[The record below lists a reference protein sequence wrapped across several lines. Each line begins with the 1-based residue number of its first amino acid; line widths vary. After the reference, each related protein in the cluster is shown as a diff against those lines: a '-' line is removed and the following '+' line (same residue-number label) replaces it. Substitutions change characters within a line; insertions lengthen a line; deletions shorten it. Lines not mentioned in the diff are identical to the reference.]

1 MNTIKFDK
9 KNVKMVA
16 HRGVSGLECENTN
29 AAFVAAGNRSYFG
42 VETDMHITADGKF
55 IITHDASTK
64 RCSGIDANVEELPFN
79 AVSGIRL
86 YDKKAGITRS
96 DLTLPSLEEYI
107 RICHRYEKVSVLEL
121 KGWGSTEKYAEMIEI
136 IKAND
141 HLDKTIFIS
150 FDKDNCLMIKEV
162 MPEAKV
168 QFLIGEWNDELL
180 PWLKENG
187 LDLDI
192 HYGSVTKELVDLIHE
207 NGMEINCW
215 TVDKA
220 EYGEK
225 LAAMGVDYI
234 TSNIL
239 E

>member
-1 MNTIKFDK
+1 MDTIKFNK
-9 KNVKMVA
+9 KNVKVVA
-16 HRGVSGLECENTN
+16 HRGLSGIERENTN

-42 VETDMHITADGKF
+42 IETDMHITADGKF

-64 RCSGIDANVEELPFN
+64 RCSGIDANVEELPFD

-86 YDKKAGITRS
+86 NDKGMSRSRS

-107 RICHRYEKVSVLEL
+107 RICHRYDKVSVLEL
-121 KGWGSTEKYAEMIEI
+121 KTGGTVEQYTEMIEL
-136 IKAND
+136 IKSMG
-141 HLDKTIFIS
+141 HFEQTIFIS
-150 FDKDNCLMIKEV
+150 FGKGNCLMVKEIA
-162 MPEAKV
+162 PEAKV
-168 QFLIGEWNDELL
+168 QFLISEWSDELL
-180 PWLKENG
+180 PWMKEKG
-187 LDLDI
+187 IDLDI
-192 HYGSVTKELVDLIHE
+192 YYKSVTEELVDLLHK

-215 TVDKA
+215 TVDSA
-220 EYGEK
+220 EDGER